1 LRGKARA
8 GNVERRGLTGI
19 QLAHLVFFRNFAAH
33 PRFIHRRSDPMNA
46 FPNTRDALGDSWN
59 STSRRAR
66 RISRH
71 SRDAAQDI
79 GGELRTL
86 ISEIEETLSEGTSA
100 DVAALRAQLGKS
112 VDSARARLNDT
123 QDAVRA
129 RANAALADA
138 DTYIHDKPWQTI
150 ALVGGLA
157 LVAGVLLARAR

>member
-1 LRGKARA
+1 
-8 GNVERRGLTGI
+8 
-19 QLAHLVFFRNFAAH
+19 
-33 PRFIHRRSDPMNA
+33 MNA
-46 FPNTRDALGDSWN
+46 FPNTRDAIGDSWN

-71 SRDAAQDI
+71 SSDAAQDI

-100 DVAALRAQLGKS
+100 DVAALRAQLGKT

-138 DTYIHDKPWQTI
+138 DTYIHEKPWQTI